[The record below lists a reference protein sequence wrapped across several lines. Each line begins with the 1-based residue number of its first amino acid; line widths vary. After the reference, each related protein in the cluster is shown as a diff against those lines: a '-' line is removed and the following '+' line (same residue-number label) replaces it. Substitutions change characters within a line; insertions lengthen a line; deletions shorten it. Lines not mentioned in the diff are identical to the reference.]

1 MFKLISKLIRKINDK
16 KYSKL
21 DLSSRILCSKIREYY
36 ISILTETDE
45 EKKKELEYQLIE
57 LKRLLNQ
64 RRK

>member
-16 KYSKL
+16 KYSEL